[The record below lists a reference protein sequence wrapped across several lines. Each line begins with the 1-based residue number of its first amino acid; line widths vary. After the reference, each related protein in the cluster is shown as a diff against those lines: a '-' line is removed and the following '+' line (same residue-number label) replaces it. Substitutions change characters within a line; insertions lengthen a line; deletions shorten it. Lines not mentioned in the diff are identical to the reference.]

1 MEFYAQSTSTVIS
14 GRGTLKKNEE
24 EEEEEEG
31 EAEEEEEEEEE
42 EEKKKK
48 EEEEGEAE
56 EEENSGHFYSADKGD
71 HTARYKISK
80 NIYIKPQNNI

>member
-14 GRGTLKKNEE
+14 ARGTLKKK
-24 EEEEEEG
+24 EEEEEG
-31 EAEEEEEEEEE
+31 EAEEEEEEE

-48 EEEEGEAE
+48 EEEEGEA